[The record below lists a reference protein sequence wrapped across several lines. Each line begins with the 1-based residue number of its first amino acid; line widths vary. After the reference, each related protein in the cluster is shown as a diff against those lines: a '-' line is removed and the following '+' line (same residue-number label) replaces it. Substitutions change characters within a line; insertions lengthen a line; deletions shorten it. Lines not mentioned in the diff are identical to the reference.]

1 VSAAEA
7 DTSVEL
13 PVRQIRPSRG
23 WFDLRLIDVWRA
35 RDLVENL
42 IVRDLK
48 VYYRQAAIG
57 IAWAVLQPLLAVAIF
72 TMVFGR
78 LARMPS
84 DGVPYPVFAFAAVLP
99 WTYFAEAVRRGGLC
113 LVNDAE
119 LVRKVSFPRLVMPL
133 AAVTTPLIDLLMGF
147 IVLLGLMFV
156 YHVTPSWRI
165 VAALPPLI
173 LVSWALALAIGL
185 WFSPI
190 NVRFRDVKL
199 TLPFMLQ
206 IWMYLS
212 PVIYPLS
219 IIPERLRWLYS
230 LNPMVGVIEGFRW
243 ALFGKGAPDLTAL
256 SIGAGAIVVL
266 LFGGLAF
273 FRRMENSFADLI

>member
-1 VSAAEA
+1 VTATEA
-7 DTSVEL
+7 NVEL

-23 WFDLRLIDVWRA
+23 WFDLRLADVWGA
-35 RDLVENL
+35 HDLIANL

-72 TMVFGR
+72 TLVFGR

-84 DGVPYPVFAFAAVLP
+84 DGIPYPVFAFAAVLP
-99 WTYFAEAVRRGGLC
+99 WTYFAEAVRRGGLS
-113 LVNDAE
+113 LVTDAE

-147 IVLLGLMFV
+147 IVLLGLMWA

-173 LVSWALALAIGL
+173 LVSWAMALAISL
-185 WFSPI
+185 WLSPL

-206 IWMYLS
+206 IWMYAS

-219 IIPERLRWLYS
+219 IIPAGLRSLYS

-243 ALFGKGAPDLTAL
+243 ALIGKGAPDLTAL
-256 SIGAGAIVVL
+256 SIGAAAIALL
-266 LFGGLAF
+266 LFGGLVF